1 MGQDYVVAPG
11 NPSGRPKRAANFA
24 DDLMAKLAEVIQVT
38 ERGKVKRITK
48 QRVLIEALTAGGIEG
63 DRRAANLLIS
73 WCGPSGQDP
82 HRRAGSGRLGADR
95 GEPGGGRRKVASLDR
110 LAVV

>member
-1 MGQDYVVAPG
+1 MGQDYLVAPG
-11 NPSGRPKRAANFA
+11 NPSGRTKRAANFA

-38 ERGKVKRITK
+38 ERGKVKRITM
-48 QRVLIEALTAGGIEG
+48 QRALIEALTRWRHQG
-63 DRRAANLLIS
+63 RHTRVANLLIS

-95 GEPGGGRRKVASLDR
+95 GEPGGGRPQGR
-110 LAVV
+110 LP